1 MLKKVNLYRSLLFLT
16 PILLFFVLL
25 SGCSSYP
32 PDELFT
38 DDINRMV
45 MIEEEMGFSEKID
58 EIKVIDRTRFENRV
72 EIEVRVTG
80 WATHPDL
87 TIGATLPAAKEPK
100 PSWAAWKYFCRKQD
114 KNWIIEEKFKVAEG
128 FN

>member
-1 MLKKVNLYRSLLFLT
+1 MLKKVPHHSYFTFLSSILLFLF
-16 PILLFFVLL
+16 LLP
-25 SGCSSYP
+25 GCSSYP

-38 DDINRMV
+38 NDINRMV
-45 MIEEEMGFSEKID
+45 MIEQEMGFIVKIED
-58 EIKVIDRTRFENRV
+58 VKIVDRTRFEDRV

-100 PSWAAWKYFCRKQD
+100 PSWAVWKYFCRKQD
-114 KNWIIEEKFKVAEG
+114 KNWVIDEKYKVEEG
-128 FN
+128 FK